1 MEAREIKISYLRK
14 AAKAD
19 NQYPL
24 RIVDGVRWHMRQD
37 MPTDTIHNCFCIFID
52 DGLNQC
58 GKLVTFGAIPSE
70 ILFGNGKHFYV
81 VQAMPVFRAC
91 SRSGR

>member
-1 MEAREIKISYLRK
+1 MEAREIKISCLRK

-37 MPTDTIHNCFCIFID
+37 MPDNHPQLFCVFID